1 MARGITDQAVLANM
15 KGRQI
20 RFISGTYGGKKK
32 TKGSGYGWIDASA
45 RIVPPIRRWVIVDMK
60 GDGKELKHTQ
70 VNRES
75 FI

>member
-1 MARGITDQAVLANM
+1 MARGITDQAVLVNM

-45 RIVPPIRRWVIVDMK
+45 IIAPPYPEV
-60 GDGKELKHTQ
+60 GHC
-70 VNRES
+70 
-75 FI
+75 